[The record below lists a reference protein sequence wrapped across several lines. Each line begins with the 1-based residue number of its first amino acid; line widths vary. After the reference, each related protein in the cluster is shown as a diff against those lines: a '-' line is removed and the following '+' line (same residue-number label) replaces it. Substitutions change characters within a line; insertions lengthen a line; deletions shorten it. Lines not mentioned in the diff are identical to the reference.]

1 VGSLNKRAG
10 ALEEYIEGQVQER
23 FEAEVEAL
31 VDVLERELTR
41 EEFVKVARIV
51 REARSER

>member
-1 VGSLNKRAG
+1 LNKRAG
-10 ALEEYIEGQVQER
+10 ALQEYIESQVQER

-31 VDVLERELTR
+31 VDLLEEKLSR

-51 REARSER
+51 IESRGE

>member
-1 VGSLNKRAG
+1 VGSLNRRAG
-10 ALEEYIEGQVQER
+10 ALQEFIESQVQER

-31 VDVLERELTR
+31 VDLLEEELTR

-51 REARSER
+51 REARGE

>member
-10 ALEEYIEGQVQER
+10 ALEEYIESQVRVR

-31 VDVLERELTR
+31 VDLLEEKLTR
-41 EEFVKVARIV
+41 EEFLKVAHIV
-51 REARSER
+51 LEARSER

>member
-10 ALEEYIEGQVQER
+10 ALEEYIESQVQER

-31 VDVLERELTR
+31 VDLLEAKLSR
-41 EEFVKVARIV
+41 EEFVRVAHIV
-51 REARSER
+51 REARSGR

>member
-1 VGSLNKRAG
+1 MGSLNKRAG
-10 ALEEYIEGQVQER
+10 ALQEYIESQVQER

-31 VDVLERELTR
+31 VDLLEEKLTR

-51 REARSER
+51 VEAGRER